1 MPVLIGIAGGTGSG
15 KTSFAGKL
23 QARLGPDRCVTL
35 AQDSYYKDGSTLS
48 RDAQAAINYD
58 HPDAFDTS
66 LLVQDLRGLKAGRP
80 VPCLSYDHASYSRRV
95 LPDAVTPKPVIFL
108 EGILVLAEEP
118 LRRLMDIKLFIDT
131 DSDVRILRRLRRDLK
146 ERGRSFES
154 VEAQYL
160 ASVRPMHLEF
170 VEPSKRYA
178 DLIVP
183 EGAENEVALEAVI
196 ARVRAM
202 LRDEARA

>member
-1 MPVLIGIAGGTGSG
+1 VTVLIGIAGGTGSG
-15 KTSFAGKL
+15 KTSFAVKIRDRVGE
-23 QARLGPDRCVTL
+23 DRCVL
-35 AQDSYYKDGSTLS
+35 IAQDAYYKDGSTLS
-48 RDAQAAINYD
+48 HAAQAAINYD

-66 LLVQDLRGLKAGRP
+66 LLVQDLRDLRSGRP
-80 VPCLSYDHASYSRRV
+80 VPHLTYDHASYARRV
-95 LPDAVTPKPVIFL
+95 LPDPVKPRQVVIL

-131 DSDVRILRRLRRDLK
+131 DADVRILRRLQRDIQ

-154 VEAQYL
+154 VQRQYL
-160 ASVRPMHLEF
+160 DSVRPMHLEF

-183 EGAENEVALEAVI
+183 EGAENEVALEAVV

-202 LRDEARA
+202 LAR

>member
-1 MPVLIGIAGGTGSG
+1 MSVLVGIAGGTGSG
-15 KTSFAGKL
+15 KTSLAVKVRDRVGE
-23 QARLGPDRCVTL
+23 DRCLLL

-48 RDAQAAINYD
+48 PAARAAINYD

-66 LLVQDLRGLKAGRP
+66 LLVQDLRDLRSGRP
-80 VPCLSYDHASYSRRV
+80 VPHLTYDHASYARRV
-95 LPDAVTPKPVIFL
+95 LADPRTPKPVVIL

-131 DSDVRILRRLRRDLK
+131 DADVRLLRRLQRDIQD
-146 ERGRSFES
+146 RGRSFDS
-154 VEAQYL
+154 VQRQYL
-160 ASVRPMHLEF
+160 ESVRPMHLEF

-178 DLIVP
+178 DLIIP
-183 EGAENEVALEAVI
+183 EGAENEVALEAVV

-202 LRDEARA
+202 LAR

>member
-1 MPVLIGIAGGTGSG
+1 MTVLIGIAGGTGSG
-15 KTSFAGKL
+15 KTSFAVKIRDRVGE
-23 QARLGPDRCVTL
+23 DRCVL
-35 AQDSYYKDGSTLS
+35 IAQDAYYKDGSTLS
-48 RDAQAAINYD
+48 HAAQAAINYD

-66 LLVQDLRGLKAGRP
+66 LLVQDLRDLRAGRP
-80 VPCLSYDHASYSRRV
+80 VPHLTYDHASYARRV
-95 LPDAVTPKPVIFL
+95 LPDPVKPRQVVIL

-131 DSDVRILRRLRRDLK
+131 DADVRILRRLQRDIQ
-146 ERGRSFES
+146 ERGRNFES
-154 VEAQYL
+154 VQRQYL
-160 ASVRPMHLEF
+160 ESVRPMHLEF

-183 EGAENEVALEAVI
+183 EGAENEVALEAVV

-202 LRDEARA
+202 LAR

>member
-1 MPVLIGIAGGTGSG
+1 MSVLIGIAGGTGSG
-15 KTSFAGKL
+15 KTSLASKL
-23 QARLGPDRCVTL
+23 QARLGADRCLTL
-35 AQDSYYKDGSTLS
+35 AHDSYYKDGSTLS
-48 RDAQAAINYD
+48 PDAQKAINYD

-66 LLVQDLRGLKAGRP
+66 LLVQDLRDLKAGRP
-80 VPCLSYDHASYSRRV
+80 VPCLSYDHATYSRHV
-95 LPDAVTPKPVIFL
+95 LPDPLVPRPVIFL
-108 EGILVLAEEP
+108 EGILILAEEP

-131 DSDVRILRRLRRDLK
+131 DADVRLLRRLRRDIK

-160 ASVRPMHLEF
+160 ASVRLMHLEF

-178 DLIVP
+178 DLIIP
-183 EGAENEVALEAVI
+183 EGAENQVALEAVV

-202 LRDEARA
+202 HH